1 MTPFALLI
9 DLVKAGL
16 EYLKDERY
24 DIAKQ
29 TLLKLGFELEKRMEC
44 EDFNIAEIKK
54 AREEIKVLERK
65 VTALILENNKLKQS
79 IVEEPNHA

>member
-24 DIAKQ
+24 DIARQ
-29 TLLKLGFELEKRMEC
+29 TLLKLGFELEKRKEC
-44 EDFNIAEIKK
+44 EEYNIAELKK
-54 AREEIKVLERK
+54 ARDEIKGLERK
-65 VTALILENNKLKQS
+65 VTTLTLENNKLKQS